1 MNESPDN
8 LERLNLHWREQL
20 GIAPDDLRVG
30 ELRILS
36 WPKRKEDLC
45 WWAFRRRGRAI
56 LSVREDLLDEA
67 IATFAQVPVPEL
79 FSDANRARMKAIA
92 DAHGKAL
99 YDDFGPVLYVDEEHF
114 LPAAGTED
122 CRALGPSEGHLM
134 ENWPQ
139 EAYEEWILTELRAD
153 YAKQPLENRF
163 WVRME
168 GEVPAAVAWMEVQT
182 QQAWEVGV
190 GTHRDYR
197 RRGYGRAV
205 VSAATKATLDRG
217 LLVVYTTAWTNIASQ
232 RLARGLG
239 YIPYGEQVCI
249 EYAK

>member
-1 MNESPDN
+1 MTESHDS
-8 LERLNLHWREQL
+8 LERMKWHWREQL
-20 GIAPDDLRVG
+20 GVAPDDLRVG
-30 ELRILS
+30 ELRILA

-45 WWAFRRRGRAI
+45 WWAFRRRGRAV

-67 IATFAQVPVPEL
+67 IAAFAHTPVPEL
-79 FSDANRARMKAIA
+79 FSDVNRARMKAIA

-99 YDDFGPVLYVDEEHF
+99 YDDFGPVLYVDREHF
-114 LPAAGTED
+114 VPTSGTEA
-122 CRALGPSEGHLM
+122 CRALGPDEGHLI
-134 ENWPQ
+134 ENWPRD
-139 EAYEEWILTELRAD
+139 AYDDWIPAELRDA
-153 YAKQPLENRF
+153 YMKHPLENCF

-168 GEVPAAVAWMEVQT
+168 GQIPAAVAWMEIQT
-182 QQAWEVGV
+182 RQAWEVGV

-205 VSAATKATLDRG
+205 VSAATRATLDRG